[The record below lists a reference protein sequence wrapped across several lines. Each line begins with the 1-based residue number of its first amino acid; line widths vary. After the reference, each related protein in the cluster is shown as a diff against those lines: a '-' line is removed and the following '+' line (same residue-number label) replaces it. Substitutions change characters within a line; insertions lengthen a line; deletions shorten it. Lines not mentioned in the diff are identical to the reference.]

1 MGVTRF
7 VLKRPVTVLMALLC
21 LIVFGISSVFNAT
34 LEQMPDMDQP
44 MMIIMANYSGASPE
58 DMDELV
64 TQPIED
70 QVSTL
75 EGVKSMSSTT
85 SEGRSMIMLEYDY
98 DTDMDEAYSNLTKS
112 LNSIR
117 DLPDD
122 VEPTVMEM
130 NNNAQASMM
139 LTVANPSQENLYD
152 YVDQKIVP
160 ELEKL
165 STVAEV
171 STMGGS
177 SEYIKIEL
185 MSDMMDQY
193 NVSISDIKSAMS
205 AANLSYPSGSAESG
219 NLDLS
224 VSTLTQHD
232 TLDEL
237 LEMPIT
243 VSGNKIVYLED
254 IAVVSYAEEQ
264 KGGVSRYNG
273 EETISISLTKQQSS
287 TAMDLSKQV
296 QKVIKNLQGDDE
308 NLTITV
314 ARDEADSILDSLKDV
329 AETMVMAVVI
339 SMIII
344 FLFFGDFKA
353 SLIVGS
359 SIPTSILMSLIV
371 MTRAGFTLNII
382 TMSGL
387 VLGVGMMVDNS
398 IVVLESC
405 FRAMDKQQDKGAL
418 GYAKAALEGTNI
430 VVASIVGSTV
440 TTCVVFIPLVFLN
453 GMSGQMFGAMGYTIV
468 FCMCASLLSAIAIV
482 PLCYM
487 MYKPKERTSAPATRP
502 LTFLQNGYRKIMPI
516 LLKHKA
522 IVMLASVGIIV
533 ATVFLA
539 SGMQTELMTADDT
552 GTVSVTIDTRPG
564 LITEQAD
571 AILSEAESIV
581 AAHED
586 VESYMLRYNNDEG
599 TITAYLKDDRK
610 MSTDEVVSQ
619 WENEMADLE
628 NCTVTVEASTSMSMM
643 GRSRGYEAI
652 LKGTQ
657 YDELQEVSNE
667 IVNELIARDD
677 VKNVHSSIENT
688 APVVAVKVDP
698 VAASAEGLTAA
709 QIGTM
714 VKQMLDGEEVT
725 TLKVDGQEI
734 SVKAEYPE
742 DQYKTVP
749 QLERIILKK
758 PSGGYVAL
766 SDVAEIYYKD
776 SPSSI
781 EKEDKSYQI
790 TISADYADSSSSA
803 AVKTQIDNEVI
814 SPNLTGTITRGTNS
828 RDRMMQEEFSGL
840 YNAIAV
846 AVFLIFVVMSAQFES
861 PKFSF
866 MVMTTIPFSL
876 VGSFGLL
883 KLTGVSMSMTSILGF
898 LILVGTVVNNGI
910 LYVDT
915 VNQYRMEMPLK
926 KALIEAGATRM
937 RPIMMTSLTT
947 ILSMLP
953 MAMAFGSSGSTT
965 QGLAVVNIG
974 GLTVGV
980 AVALFI
986 LPVYY
991 ALMNGKKERKVLDI

>member
-1 MGVTRF
+1 MGITRF

-64 TQPIED
+64 TQLIED

-98 DTDMDEAYSNLTKS
+98 DTDMDEAYSDLTKS

-139 LTVANPSQENLYD
+139 LTIANPSQENLYD

-243 VSGNKIVYLED
+243 VSGNKIIYLED

-296 QKVIKNLQGDDE
+296 QKIIKSLQNDDDD
-308 NLTITV
+308 LTITV
-314 ARDEADSILDSLKDV
+314 ARDEADSIQDSLKDV

-430 VVASIVGSTV
+430 VVASIFGSTV

-487 MYKPKERTSAPATRP
+487 MYKPKERSSAPATRP
-502 LTFLQNGYRKIMPI
+502 LTFLQDAYRKIMPV

-539 SGMQTELMTADDT
+539 NGMQTELMTADDT
-552 GTVSVTIDTRPG
+552 GTVSVSIETRPG

-571 AILSEAESIV
+571 AILAEAESIV

-599 TITAYLKDDRK
+599 TITAYLKNDRK

-628 NCTVTVEASTSMSMM
+628 NCTITVEASTSMSMM

-698 VAASAEGLTAA
+698 VSASAEGLTAA

-714 VKQMLDGEEVT
+714 IKQMLDGEEVT

-790 TISADYADSSSSA
+790 TISADYVDSSSSA
-803 AVKTQIDNEVI
+803 AVKTKIDNEVI
-814 SPNLTGTITRGTNS
+814 SPNLTGTIVRGTNS

-846 AVFLIFVVMSAQFES
+846 AVFLIFVVMAAQFES

-883 KLTGVSMSMTSILGF
+883 KLTGVS
-898 LILVGTVVNNGI
+898 
-910 LYVDT
+910 
-915 VNQYRMEMPLK
+915 
-926 KALIEAGATRM
+926 
-937 RPIMMTSLTT
+937 T
-947 ILSMLP
+947 IIVTP
-953 MAMAFGSSGSTT
+953 T
-965 QGLAVVNIG
+965 
-974 GLTVGV
+974 
-980 AVALFI
+980 
-986 LPVYY
+986 
-991 ALMNGKKERKVLDI
+991 

>member
-1 MGVTRF
+1 MGITRF

-64 TQPIED
+64 TQLIED

-98 DTDMDEAYSNLTKS
+98 DTDMDEAYSDLTKS

-139 LTVANPSQENLYD
+139 LTIANPSQENLYD

-193 NVSISDIKSAMS
+193 NVSINDIKSAMS

-296 QKVIKNLQGDDE
+296 QKIIKSLQNDDDD
-308 NLTITV
+308 LTITV
-314 ARDEADSILDSLKDV
+314 ARDEADSIQDSLKDV

-430 VVASIVGSTV
+430 VVASIFGSTV

-487 MYKPKERTSAPATRP
+487 MYKPKERSSAPATRP
-502 LTFLQNGYRKIMPI
+502 LTFLQDAYRKIMPV

-552 GTVSVTIDTRPG
+552 GTVSVSIETRPG

-571 AILSEAESIV
+571 AILAEAESIV

-586 VESYMLRYNNDEG
+586 VESYMLRYNNDKG

-628 NCTVTVEASTSMSMM
+628 NCTITVEASTSMSMM

-698 VAASAEGLTAA
+698 VSASAEGLTAA

-714 VKQMLDGEEVT
+714 IKQMLDGEEVT

-742 DQYKTVP
+742 DQYRTVP

-790 TISADYADSSSSA
+790 TISADYVDSSSSA
-803 AVKTQIDNEVI
+803 AVKTKIDNEVI
-814 SPNLTGTITRGTNS
+814 SPNLTGTIVCGTNS

-846 AVFLIFVVMSAQFES
+846 AVFLIFVVMAAQFES

-915 VNQYRMEMPLK
+915 VNQYRMEMPLR

-974 GLTVGV
+974 GLSVGV
-980 AVALFI
+980 LVALFI

-991 ALMNGKKERKVLDI
+991 ALMNGRKELKVLDI

>member
-64 TQPIED
+64 TQLIED

-98 DTDMDEAYSNLTKS
+98 DTDMDEAYSDLTKS

-139 LTVANPSQENLYD
+139 LTIANPSQENLYD

-243 VSGNKIVYLED
+243 VSGNKIIYLED

-296 QKVIKNLQGDDE
+296 QKVIKSLQNDDDD
-308 NLTITV
+308 LTITV
-314 ARDEADSILDSLKDV
+314 ARDEADSIQDSLKDV

-430 VVASIVGSTV
+430 VVASIFGSTV

-487 MYKPKERTSAPATRP
+487 MYKPKERSSAPATRP
-502 LTFLQNGYRKIMPI
+502 LTFLQDAYRKIMPV

-552 GTVSVTIDTRPG
+552 GTVSVSIETRPG

-571 AILSEAESIV
+571 AILAEAESIV

-586 VESYMLRYNNDEG
+586 VESYMLRYNNDKG

-628 NCTVTVEASTSMSMM
+628 NCTITVEASTSMSMM

-698 VAASAEGLTAA
+698 VSASAEGLTAA

-714 VKQMLDGEEVT
+714 IKQMLDGEEVT

-742 DQYKTVP
+742 DQYRTVP

-790 TISADYADSSSSA
+790 TISADYVDSSSSA
-803 AVKTQIDNEVI
+803 AVKTKIDNEVI
-814 SPNLTGTITRGTNS
+814 SPNLTGTIVRGTNS

-846 AVFLIFVVMSAQFES
+846 AVFLIFVVMAAQFES

-915 VNQYRMEMPLK
+915 VNQYRMEMPLR

-974 GLTVGV
+974 GLSVGV
-980 AVALFI
+980 LVALFI

-991 ALMNGKKERKVLDI
+991 ALMNGRKELKVLDI